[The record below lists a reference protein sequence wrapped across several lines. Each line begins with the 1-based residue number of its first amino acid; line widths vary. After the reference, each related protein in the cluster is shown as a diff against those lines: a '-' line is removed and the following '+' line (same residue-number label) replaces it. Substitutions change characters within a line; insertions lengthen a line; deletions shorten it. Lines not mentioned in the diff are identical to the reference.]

1 METRAGERSQLTVLV
16 GGLVALGLVR
26 VAGRLA
32 GLAALLAAVVG
43 CVAAF
48 AVGILLLRLTLL
60 P

>member
-1 METRAGERSQLTVLV
+1 METRAGERSLLAVLV

-32 GLAALLAAVVG
+32 GLAALLAVVVG

-48 AVGILLLRLTLL
+48 AVGILLLRLTVL